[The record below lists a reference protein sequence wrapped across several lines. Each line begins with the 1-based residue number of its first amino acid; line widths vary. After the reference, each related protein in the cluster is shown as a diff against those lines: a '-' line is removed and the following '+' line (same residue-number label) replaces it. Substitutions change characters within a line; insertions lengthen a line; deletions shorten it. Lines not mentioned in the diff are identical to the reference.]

1 VTVVAVT
8 PRSRRRPGAFA
19 GIHSGQIVATQVAAA
34 GLLAAAG
41 NSGIALAAAAVGAVV
56 LLGMSWL
63 RLRRR
68 WLYQWLGLVTRYA
81 GRRHTLP
88 PGAGAAALLDVVVPG
103 ARAVPAEVAGDAAA
117 VIEDGYGLTA
127 LLELGDPAA
136 MVAETAAVVPTPAS
150 LLPAAEAEGPAIRV
164 RLLVSGVPA
173 PALAAGGSSAATSY
187 RQLTEGRL
195 LGQHR
200 TVLAIQ
206 VLRTEGWTEADLR
219 RTLDSAVRRARRRLR
234 TVGVRLLAEGPALA
248 VLADLAHYD
257 GAAPVHEA
265 WHGVHL
271 GGLLQATFRLR
282 RWPALDDATGAQLV
296 PRLLALPASATT
308 VALSIGP
315 RLPGHDEVAVELGIR
330 LAAPTPASLTV
341 AAQALRRL
349 LAAYGASVHRLD
361 GEHLTGLAAT
371 LPVGGHSPATG
382 LVYSGHSVTAAG
394 LDTMALPVSGSGLVL
409 GVNRHGEPVSVRLF
423 RSEPTKAM
431 LVGDLRAAQLVTMR
445 ALALGAQVVVQT
457 ARPYAWEP
465 FVRGVSAPGSV
476 VDLGPPGRP
485 APTLAVPGAP
495 LRPQL
500 VVLDAGPVPGE
511 APVPVAPWRTV
522 LVIRDE
528 LTPVDQDA
536 LGRVD
541 LAVLSPMP
549 AEQAMIASAAL
560 GLGAAGEWL
569 TRIAGEMVGV
579 VNRRTVR
586 WALLSPTALERQ
598 LIQQQA
604 GDPRYAALQRAPGP
618 H

>member
-1 VTVVAVT
+1 M
-8 PRSRRRPGAFA
+8 
-19 GIHSGQIVATQVAAA
+19 A

-41 NSGIALAAAAVGAVV
+41 NGALAIGGAVLGAVV
-56 LLGMSWL
+56 LLGASWL

-68 WLYQWLGLVTRYA
+68 WLYQWLGLVSRYA

-88 PGAGAAALLDVVVPG
+88 PGAGPAALLDTVVPG
-103 ARAVPAEVAGDAAA
+103 AKVVPAQVAGEAAA

-136 MVAETAAVVPTPAS
+136 MVAETATVLSAPAG
-150 LLPAAEAEGPAIRV
+150 LLPAAEAEGPALRV

-187 RQLTEGRL
+187 RQLTEGRM
-195 LGQHR
+195 LGQQR

-206 VLRTEGWTEADLR
+206 VLRSEGWTEADLR
-219 RTLDSAVRRARRRLR
+219 KTLDSAVRRARRRLK
-234 TVGVRLLAEGPALA
+234 TVGVRLLADGPALA

-257 GAAPVHEA
+257 GAQPVHEA

-282 RWPALDDATGAQLV
+282 RWPQLDEATGAQLV

-308 VALSIGP
+308 VAVTIGP
-315 RLPGHDEVAVELGIR
+315 RVPGHDEVAVDLAVR
-330 LAAPTPASLTV
+330 MAAPSPASLTF

-349 LAAYGASVHRLD
+349 LSAHGAGAQRLD
-361 GEHLTGLAAT
+361 GEHMAGLAAT
-371 LPVGGHSPATG
+371 MPVGGHSAATG
-382 LVYSGHSVTAAG
+382 LVYSGHSVTASG

-409 GVNRHGEPVSVRLF
+409 GVNRHGEPVSARLF
-423 RSEPTKAM
+423 RYEPTRAM
-431 LVGDLRAAQLVTMR
+431 LAGSLASAQLVAMR
-445 ALALGAQVVVQT
+445 ALALGAQVVVQS

-465 FVRGVSAPGSV
+465 FVRGVSAPGAV

-485 APTLAVPGAP
+485 SSTLAMPGAP

-500 VVLDAGPVPGE
+500 VVVDVGPVAGE
-511 APVPVAPWRTV
+511 VPIPLAAWRTV
-522 LVIRDE
+522 LVVREE
-528 LTPVDQDA
+528 LIPPDQELLSRA
-536 LGRVD
+536 D
-541 LAVLSPMP
+541 LAILAPMP
-549 AEQAMIASAAL
+549 PEPAAIASAAL
-560 GLGAAGEWL
+560 GLGTAGEWL

-579 VNRRTVR
+579 VSRRTVR

-598 LIQQQA
+598 LIQQQPA
-604 GDPRYAALQRAPGP
+604 DPRFVQAPTRS
-618 H
+618 